1 MSILFKSGGGSGRGF
16 TLGLEQNIFTGVD
29 KQSAEQ
35 ARDDYATVNTVWLQS
50 YNDDVNLNIRLEYD
64 NDQNEPT
71 VEYQVRNEAGTAW
84 LTNSSTVGVK
94 GDDGSGTDFGNI
106 PEGHIPAIGA
116 NSTPVDS
123 GLIIEGRGLK
133 TSGSI
138 QTGPSSIL
146 LGPNFRLSNGVY
158 AVAFKLGDG
167 SDAIGVN
174 SPYDELG
181 SKDPFYYKFDERVD
195 LNVNTGSTLTINAA
209 TTPYTLQ
216 YQTFGDNLTYDFKFI
231 PKSAGDFHVRYW
243 LGASSSGDLIF
254 DEIREVTQ
262 AEVDAGLP
270 ITFGVGNKYI
280 LPQSTNIFV
289 EFDGV
294 DLAGSVVAGGPFN
307 GQTLPYFV
315 SQVHAYNKVSLATFG
330 FIDYNNTLAPVVPV
344 AGDWTKLTNNGLGAS
359 TLKTYKPIGVSE
371 LLNTDLTGGLPT
383 DDNGR
388 VLFGELSLGD
398 QVTIRHT
405 LNITPNSNGQ
415 TFQLRHIV
423 GQAGQQYSLPMGV
436 PIKLKSGGGTPTG
449 DFTVESTIY
458 IGDENTKLGGAIP
471 QILISGS
478 ASINYKGI
486 YISVIKRGVI

>member
-1 MSILFKSGGGSGRGF
+1 MPFGIGGGGGGGF
-16 TLGLEQNIFTGVD
+16 TLGPQQNVFTGTD
-29 KQSAEQ
+29 KADAEQ
-35 ARDDYATVNTVWLQS
+35 ARNTYAAANASWLQS

-64 NDQNEPT
+64 NIENEP
-71 VEYQVRNEAGTAW
+71 VAEYQVRNASGAEW
-84 LTNSSTVGVK
+84 LTNSSSVAIK
-94 GDDGSGTDFGNI
+94 GNDGSGTDFSNI
-106 PEGHIPAIGA
+106 PQGHIPAIGA

-123 GLIIEGRGLK
+123 GLVIEGRGLK

-181 SKDPFYYKFDERVD
+181 SKDPFYYKFEERAD
-195 LNVNTGSTLTINAA
+195 LDVNTGSTLTIDAA

-243 LGASSSGDLIF
+243 LGASSNGDLIF

-270 ITFGVGNKYI
+270 IAFGVGNKYI

-294 DLAGSVVAGGPFN
+294 DLAGSVVVGGPFN

-315 SQVHAYNKVSLATFG
+315 SQVHAYTKVSLATFG
-330 FIDYNNTLAPVVPV
+330 FIDYNNTLPSLAPL
-344 AGDWTKLTNNGLGAS
+344 AGAWTKLTNDGLGSS
-359 TLKTYKPIGVSE
+359 TLDTYKPIGVNK
-371 LLNTDLTGGLPT
+371 LLNTDLTGGLPAA
-383 DDNGR
+383 DNGKL
-388 VLFGELSLGD
+388 LFGELSLGD

-405 LNITPNSNGQ
+405 LSITPNSNGQ
-415 TFQLRHIV
+415 TFQLRHLV
-423 GQAGQQYSLPMGV
+423 GQTGQQYSLPMGV
-436 PIKLKSGGGTPTG
+436 PIKLESGGGVSTG
-449 DFTVESTIY
+449 DFTVEGTIY

-471 QILISGS
+471 QIVISGS
-478 ASINYKGI
+478 ATVNYKGV